1 MNVQEAQELN
11 KNVAKQAMEM
21 IFLDIRKAAESG
33 ALKIDLRIPE
43 NVEDLYDYV
52 VIPALEN
59 MGYNVDTFNSSSS
72 EINGGELYRML
83 RICWHPKP

>member
-72 EINGGELYRML
+72 EINGGELYRTM